1 MTEHKPYIRLYKV
14 QKWTKNQP
22 KMIVVSTIVTFGQ
35 VPIGRGPKGA
45 FKGARNIL
53 WLDPDSKY
61 SGVNTCENS
70 LSCAFKIC
78 TRYCYASVNS
88 TK

>member
-14 QKWTKNQP
+14 QKWTKNRP

-61 SGVNTCENS
+61 SGKHV
-70 LSCAFKIC
+70 KIH
-78 TRYCYASVNS
+78 
-88 TK
+88 